1 MARFW
6 DQRARE
12 NAYFFIDNRL
22 AYRDT
27 DPDRFWASG
36 ERDLDTLL
44 KTLDVEIAADD
55 EVLEIG
61 CGVGRMTRPI
71 AARAG
76 DVIALDVSAE
86 MLAQA
91 REENP
96 ELDHVTWIHGDG
108 TSLGEIGDA
117 SVDACVSHVVLQ
129 HIPDPSVILHY
140 VTEMGR
146 VLRPGGW
153 AAFQVSN
160 DERVH
165 APRRSRI
172 RDRVR
177 AFAGRAPKGQDHPAW
192 RGSSV
197 TVAGVR
203 EAAALGGMAVE
214 RVVGEGTQFCLVL
227 ARRRVGVSTG
237 RPSAASAARTPS
249 AQR

>member
-6 DQRARE
+6 DERARE

-22 AYRDT
+22 VYRDT
-27 DPDRFWASG
+27 DPDQFWASG
-36 ERDLDTLL
+36 ERDLDTIL

-76 DVIALDVSAE
+76 RVLALDVSAE

-96 ELDHVTWIHGDG
+96 ELDRVTWIHGNG
-108 TSLGEIGDA
+108 TSLAEIGAA
-117 SVDACVSHVVLQ
+117 SVDACLSHVVLQ
-129 HIPDPSVILHY
+129 HIPDPAVILEY

-146 VLRPGGW
+146 VLRSGGW

-165 APRRSRI
+165 APRRSGI

-177 AFAGRAPKGQDHPAW
+177 AFAGRAPRGQGHPAW
-192 RGSSV
+192 RGSAVAVESV
-197 TVAGVR
+197 R
-203 EAAALGGMAVE
+203 KAAERGGMAVE

-227 ARRRVGVSTG
+227 ARRI
-237 RPSAASAARTPS
+237 PD
-249 AQR
+249 QR